1 MIRLLHILSVL
12 FLALAGLILALCL
25 TNDAQQ
31 DSRFELLSS
40 SSALQRFRE
49 ISDENPQ
56 DDRVRESPLVRQA
69 RALALY
75 LNPPAP
81 VKQIAKR
88 PDLHD
93 EGGTTQTPRAK
104 PASSAPK
111 FELHGISYHRS
122 RPERSMA
129 LVWEPAGG
137 RRWVRQGTQFGHI
150 VIEEITGDSIVYRDG
165 RQKRQMALASAETLR
180 RYARGHRP
188 RSNRRQATKHRQTSA
203 PPRFVRRIRQM
214 PAARVAAKKGLRLG
228 QVDIAEDRSTESR

>member
-12 FLALAGLILALCL
+12 FLALAGLILTLCL
-25 TNDAQQ
+25 TNETQQ
-31 DSRFELLSS
+31 DSGFEQLSS

-49 ISDENPQ
+49 IKDDSLQ
-56 DDRVRESPLVRQA
+56 DDRVRESPLVQQA

-81 VKQIAKR
+81 PKQIAKR
-88 PDLHD
+88 PELHD
-93 EGGTTQTPRAK
+93 EGGTGQTPKAK
-104 PASSAPK
+104 PTSSSPK

-129 LVWEPAGG
+129 LVWEPGGG
-137 RRWVRQGTQFGHI
+137 RRWVRQGSEFGHI

-165 RQKRQMALASAETLR
+165 RQKRQMALASNETLR
-180 RYARGHRP
+180 RYARDHRP
-188 RSNRRQATKHRQTSA
+188 RSSRRQPTEHTQTSA

-214 PAARVAAKKGLRLG
+214 PAARIAAKKGLRLG
-228 QVDIAEDRSTESR
+228 QVEMTEDRATQSR